1 MRKKK
6 EKKKRVATECMS
18 IKLRL
23 TLLILDHELARS
35 IESVAKLY
43 RIPSGTP
50 RRLQK
55 VVHAFSLVNVP
66 GIEDRRQNSA
76 SKVNQSVIWKSIIVT
91 VYRRLGSS
99 MTCSS

>member
-50 RRLQK
+50 
-55 VVHAFSLVNVP
+55 
-66 GIEDRRQNSA
+66 
-76 SKVNQSVIWKSIIVT
+76 
-91 VYRRLGSS
+91 
-99 MTCSS
+99 